1 MDRRS
6 GDRGIKRR
14 AAYAM
19 LAALDGHKW
28 PEERSGLLD
37 RRKHDLLAEAEW
49 GLHKPDCSDSYMGVY
64 DALNILITMMER
76 RK

>member
-1 MDRRS
+1 MDRRIEDRGYAVIIRNLAYGLFGTAEDRRS
-6 GDRGIKRR
+6 GQ
-14 AAYAM
+14 
-19 LAALDGHKW
+19 
-28 PEERSGLLD
+28 D
-37 RRKHDLLAEAEW
+37 RRKHDLLAEAAW